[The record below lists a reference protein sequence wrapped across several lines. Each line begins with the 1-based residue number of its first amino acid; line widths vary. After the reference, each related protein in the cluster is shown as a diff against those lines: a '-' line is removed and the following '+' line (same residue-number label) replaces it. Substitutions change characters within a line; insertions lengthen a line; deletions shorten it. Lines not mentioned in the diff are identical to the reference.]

1 MKFKSKYVTFE
12 AWKLIEGKISVSL
25 KEIYIDHV
33 SCVHYISLNIIFT
46 TIDER
51 KRKREYVLILSEDF
65 KYVRELVIGK
75 RLGRELEALRFKR
88 NFT

>member
-1 MKFKSKYVTFE
+1 M
-12 AWKLIEGKISVSL
+12 IEGKISVSL

-75 RLGRELEALRFKR
+75 WLGSELEVLRLKR

>member
-51 KRKREYVLILSEDF
+51 KRKREYVLIPSDDF
-65 KYVRELVIGK
+65 KYVRDLVISK
-75 RLGRELEALRFKR
+75 TQDIFSVPIQ
-88 NFT
+88 